1 MSDESAQTGASG
13 GEQPLM
19 AHLLELRAR
28 LVRIVYGVGVFFLPL
43 AYYSRD
49 IYTWIAHPLM
59 RLLPPGSTMIA
70 TEVAAPFLAPIKLAS
85 ILALA
90 AAIPWVLYQIWAF
103 VAPGLY
109 KSEKRLVVPLLTSST
124 LLFYSG
130 VAFAYFLVL
139 PNVFRFMVHVAPQ
152 GVAVMT
158 DINKYLDF
166 VFTLFLAFG
175 FAFETPVAIVLL
187 VRTGF
192 VTPAQLA
199 ARRDYVIVGIF
210 IVAAIFAPPDVLSQ
224 ILLAVPA
231 YLLYEIGI
239 VAARWVTPR
248 KEDAEAETPEP
259 QQPEN

>member
-1 MSDESAQTGASG
+1 MSEEPVAEGV
-13 GEQPLM
+13 EQPLI
-19 AHLLELRAR
+19 AHLLELRLR
-28 LVRIVYGVGVFFLPL
+28 LLRIFTGVGLCFLPL
-43 AYYSRD
+43 AWYSKV

-59 RLLPPGSTMIA
+59 RLLPPGSSMIA
-70 TEVAAPFLAPIKLAS
+70 TEVASPFLAPIKLAG
-85 ILALA
+85 ILAVA
-90 AAIPWVLYQIWAF
+90 AAMPWVLYQVWAF

-109 KSEKRLVVPLLTSST
+109 KSEKRLVLPLLVSST
-124 LLFYSG
+124 LLFYAG
-130 VAFAYFLVL
+130 IAFAYFLVL
-139 PNVFRFMVHVAPQ
+139 PNVFRFLVGIAPQ

-175 FAFETPVAIVLL
+175 LAFETPVAIVLL

-210 IVAAIFAPPDVLSQ
+210 IGAAIFAPPDVLSQ

-239 VAARWVTPR
+239 AVARWMVPGA
-248 KEDAEAETPEP
+248 KEVEAQQKETGES
-259 QQPEN
+259 